1 MKVLALKEGVGI
13 HYLEEISVRSY
24 QKMNIKHGMNTTT
37 PSERSEKEGLAPEPR
52 ELSSEEL
59 VELSSEELE
68 SIKGGVL
75 PVLRANQGRV

>member
-1 MKVLALKEGVGI
+1 
-13 HYLEEISVRSY
+13 
-24 QKMNIKHGMNTTT
+24 MNIKHGMNTTT

-68 SIKGGVL
+68 RIIGGGILRHICVNL
-75 PVLRANQGRV
+75 PQGGQACHFVI

>member
-1 MKVLALKEGVGI
+1 
-13 HYLEEISVRSY
+13 
-24 QKMNIKHGMNTTT
+24 MNIKHGMNTTT

-68 SIKGGVL
+68 SIIGGVA
-75 PVLRANQGRV
+75 VEATVGRATRDIELLLKQRSLMSLIELIVDER